1 MAMHLYR
8 LLLLLLPGWFREE
21 FAAEMSLIFRDT
33 LDDARRGGVTA
44 LVRLWSQTIGDVAAL
59 AIRLHLDAT
68 RQDVTYALRTLRRT
82 PTFSLAMVA
91 TLAIGLGPTLV
102 IANLVEQVVLKPLPF
117 TNPERLVAVWNAQ
130 PEKNR
135 HEFPLSLA
143 DFVDLRSGQQAFEA
157 LATHAGT
164 SVAFIAAQEP
174 RQVPG
179 VLTTADLFQ
188 VLKVTPVL
196 GRPLTEADSAPG
208 ATAVMVLGADFWHS
222 EFGGR
227 RDVIGQI
234 VRIDGVPTE
243 IVGVLPPLDYPNG
256 SRNFWL
262 PLTIDPANF
271 NRGSHY
277 LNATG
282 RLAEGVSIEQAN
294 DALNAIAG
302 HLAQQFPSTNGG
314 NGIEVIGLKQQLN
327 GDSPRIIT
335 VLAVAIAA
343 VLLIA
348 CTNVASLLS
357 VRSSLRQ
364 SELALRTAIG
374 ASLRRLRRQLL
385 MEHLLVAAAAAL
397 VGVAIALPLHRL
409 LVEQRL
415 LALPRATPV
424 TMAWPAFAV
433 LAVTVVLVGITLAR
447 ISARRPA
454 ITTAASVL
462 LRTSRHT
469 STRAQLRLRRA
480 LVVVEVAGAL
490 ALVIVA
496 GLMMRSAARL
506 SAVDPGFRTQN
517 IVTFG
522 VVLPASEYNEPAR
535 RIQFVDRVLE
545 QLRAIPGVRAAA
557 AAGYAPMGPMRA
569 TRRFAPADRPLPP
582 PGAEPLALDMPVG
595 HGYFEVMGIPLVD
608 GRAFDTRDTASSRP
622 VLIVSDMFAREQF
635 PGESAVGK
643 IIGFYSSRPGGT
655 PPPSREIVGVV
666 RDVRQDGVRTHPMA
680 QMYTPYPQS
689 SWGFTSFFVRA
700 DDEVSSVISQLQR
713 AVSNVD
719 PMRPVRDVK
728 TTNEIVRASLGRER
742 AMTWMLAALATI
754 ALLLA
759 TIGLYGV
766 SATVASARSRE
777 LAIRA
782 AVGARPAALLRLVLG
797 QGLATSLMGV
807 LGGALVG
814 LVTTRGLGALLYETP
829 PWDPVTFAGTAA
841 LLLGIASV
849 ATYLPARRA
858 LRANPSEVLHAE

>member
-1 MAMHLYR
+1 M
-8 LLLLLLPGWFREE
+8 
-21 FAAEMSLIFRDT
+21 
-33 LDDARRGGVTA
+33 
-44 LVRLWSQTIGDVAAL
+44 
-59 AIRLHLDAT
+59 
-68 RQDVTYALRTLRRT
+68 
-82 PTFSLAMVA
+82 
-91 TLAIGLGPTLV
+91 
-102 IANLVEQVVLKPLPF
+102 
-117 TNPERLVAVWNAQ
+117 
-130 PEKNR
+130 
-135 HEFPLSLA
+135 
-143 DFVDLRSGQQAFEA
+143 
-157 LATHAGT
+157 
-164 SVAFIAAQEP
+164 
-174 RQVPG
+174 PG